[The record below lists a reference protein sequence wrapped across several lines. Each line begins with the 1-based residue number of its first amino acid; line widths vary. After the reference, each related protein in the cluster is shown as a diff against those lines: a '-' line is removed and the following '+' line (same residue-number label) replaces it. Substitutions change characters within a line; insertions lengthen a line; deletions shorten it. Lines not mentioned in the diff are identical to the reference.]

1 MRVVLNILRQ
11 AMLFHSEESPEKII
25 FAGEKDSVAIR
36 YIQLYNNVYSLTENT
51 KPFAPSFGS
60 GRIKMNIHAKMNE
73 YNEYL
78 FDISGNYTG

>member
-1 MRVVLNILRQ
+1 MGSDAKQESAAGIKRLSSQVRKIRLPSGIFSYIIMSIVLQ
-11 AMLFHSEESPEKII
+11 KTPSPLP
-25 FAGEKDSVAIR
+25 S
-36 YIQLYNNVYSLTENT
+36 
-51 KPFAPSFGS
+51 SFGS